1 MTFFFKRKKYTSKYF
16 LVLCA
21 EYIFEN
27 TRLGGLFL
35 QAAIHLCASVPIV
48 RIPSKKSAVAQR
60 DNHAID
66 THHASVEK
74 IWKHKHCIIYWYD
87 TMSEKQGSI
96 IKCLTA
102 SSLHL
107 WENESTG
114 DVKKRRVIFFW
125 APWHDQ
131 CKVGGP
137 MDTIYESLAEATS
150 TTPSSTTASHE
161 DDGVEFWKVE
171 AELYPHLCQKYQV
184 TFIPTFLMV
193 DTNGVVVDRIE
204 GSNDPARLTM
214 AVRSFLVRQ
223 EQPPKPP
230 SPITNATQA
239 MEPPPMKQSTD
250 IDIGAL
256 TRRSPIILF
265 MKGLPSHPRCGFS
278 RQMCLLLDKYNVSY
292 DAYDI
297 LTNEEVRQGLK
308 AYSDWPTYP
317 QLYVQ
322 GEFIGGLDIC
332 KELDE
337 SDELMKIL
345 SFS

>member
-1 MTFFFKRKKYTSKYF
+1 
-16 LVLCA
+16 
-21 EYIFEN
+21 
-27 TRLGGLFL
+27 
-35 QAAIHLCASVPIV
+35 
-48 RIPSKKSAVAQR
+48 
-60 DNHAID
+60 
-66 THHASVEK
+66 
-74 IWKHKHCIIYWYD
+74 
-87 TMSEKQGSI
+87 
-96 IKCLTA
+96 
-102 SSLHL
+102 
-107 WENESTG
+107 
-114 DVKKRRVIFFW
+114 
-125 APWHDQ
+125 
-131 CKVGGP
+131 
-137 MDTIYESLAEATS
+137 MDAIYESLAEATS
-150 TTPSSTTASHE
+150 TTTASHE
-161 DDGVEFWKVE
+161 DDVVEFWKVE
-171 AELYPHLCQKYQV
+171 AEEHPQLCQRYQV
-184 TFIPTFLMV
+184 TYIPTFLMV

-223 EQPPKPP
+223 EQPSKPQ
-230 SPITNATQA
+230 SPIGNVTQT

-256 TRRSPIILF
+256 TKRSPIILF

-308 AYSDWPTYP
+308 VYSDWPTYP

-337 SDELMKIL
+337 SGELMKIL
-345 SFS
+345 SISQ